1 MSDGTDGVG
10 YGNPPKHS
18 RFKLGTSGNPAG
30 RRKKVPFEASAS
42 IDKVLNT
49 ETRYRDG
56 DKVKTATLLELAIMA
71 QMNKAVQGNPKA
83 AEMVLALR
91 AHALR
96 YGDVGV
102 QKFVFT
108 HWMPDRPGQ
117 TAEEKTLEFAKQV
130 EASPATWWKHSANVR
145 DEPGADRQVGTQKDI
160 K

>member
-1 MSDGTDGVG
+1 MSDGGG

-18 RFKLGTSGNPAG
+18 RFKPGTSGNPTG
-30 RRKKVPFEASAS
+30 RPKKQPFEAAAT

-49 ETRYRDG
+49 ETRYREG
-56 DKVKTATLLELAIMA
+56 SKVKTATLLELAIMA
-71 QMNKAVQGNPKA
+71 QMNRAAQGNPKA

-117 TAEEKTLEFAKQV
+117 TAEEKTIEFAKQL
-130 EASPATWWKHSANVR
+130 EASPTNWWQPAANAQN
-145 DEPGADRQVGTQKDI
+145 EPAADHHVGTKKDT